1 VSLLLRE
8 TQDYLRP
15 LWAFLLRWLTITRF
29 AFASEKRTFTVLFH
43 TVQGMILIDA
53 VVGGKPASLLLDTE
67 AATPSSARVPP
78 AWMRFSF
85 EPYEPHARVQVPTA
99 TTITRKWTSALP
111 SITTPTGA
119 FS

>member
-1 VSLLLRE
+1 MHHAQGGVLGVTCCVKHKTISGL
-8 TQDYLRP
+8 
-15 LWAFLLRWLTITRF
+15 LWAFLLRFLTITGF

-43 TVQGMILIDA
+43 TVQGMILLDA

-85 EPYEPHARVQVPTA
+85 EPY
-99 TTITRKWTSALP
+99 
-111 SITTPTGA
+111 
-119 FS
+119 